1 MLARWTAPSLAD
13 LPRVLTMADA
23 AELGITRS
31 AIRHAIARHRWLSL
45 ARGMV
50 LTAPGP
56 PTRDDW
62 VLVGM
67 AIAGAAAALSG
78 WDALR
83 TYGLGAAEPP
93 SRSVLVLDRGGSHRR
108 IGCVLVRPTSR
119 PYATRL
125 LPFAHPTLP
134 YVPIVPAAR
143 AVADTALTYRR
154 FAPVRALATTSVQRR
169 KCSPEELVAELDA
182 CPRNGSMMLRRALAD
197 VLDGARS
204 IAEAEAVDFLRR
216 ASVPAFELNVPILDH
231 TGARISV
238 ADALWRELRAV
249 AEIDSKEY
257 HLGEEQWKGTGR
269 RHNRLTTGWLALEH
283 FPPSEIRSRRMDW
296 ARDVEI
302 WLRGRARE
310 LALPYR
316 PGGGPIRPGPDGPD
330 PLVLPPPTPAAVR
343 RPSGPRRRGT

>member
-1 MLARWTAPSLAD
+1 MTL
-13 LPRVLTMADA
+13 ADA

-31 AIRHAIARHRWLSL
+31 AVRHAVARHRWLPL
-45 ARGMV
+45 VRGIV

-56 PTRDDW
+56 PTREDW

-67 AIAGAAAALSG
+67 AIAGPAAALSG

-119 PYATRL
+119 PYATQL

-143 AVADTALTYRR
+143 AVADTALMYRR
-154 FAPVRALATTSVQRR
+154 FAPVRALVTTSVQRR
-169 KCSPEELVAELDA
+169 KCSPGELVAELEA
-182 CPRNGSMMLRRALAD
+182 CPRNGSRMFRRALAD

-216 ASVPAFELNVPILDH
+216 VAVPAFELNVPILDH
-231 TGARISV
+231 TGVRVSV
-238 ADALWRELRAV
+238 ADVLWREMRAV
-249 AEIDSKEY
+249 AEIDSREY
-257 HLGEEQWKGTGR
+257 HLGEKQWKGTGH

-310 LALPYR
+310 LGLPYR
-316 PGGGPIRPGPDGPD
+316 PGRGPIRAGPDGPP
-330 PLVLPPPTPAAVR
+330 PLVLPPPTPPAVR
-343 RPSGPRRRGT
+343 RAPPPPGAGGPPRLTGPRRRGT